1 MVFPWFSTPAF
12 ASFRTFFFNCAFFL
26 QQRLAGQS
34 VSLEGRR
41 EERFSC
47 LASPGFR
54 LLHSSCSCYALFFPF
69 FFFCSSSM
77 PPSFRFFHQMIC
89 YHILLRVLFFYSL
102 PTVGIVRAPPG
113 QHSVRRRE
121 EGVSHVVTRGF
132 PLVLSSSVYF
142 CTVFFSFFPY
152 STVFFCSLFRL
163 LLAFMCFPFFSF
175 SISSFFLSFVS
186 LLHFFR
192 SYIIAFVIS
201 FILFFSVC
209 FYLQHVTT

>member
-1 MVFPWFSTPAF
+1 
-12 ASFRTFFFNCAFFL
+12 
-26 QQRLAGQS
+26 
-34 VSLEGRR
+34 
-41 EERFSC
+41 
-47 LASPGFR
+47 
-54 LLHSSCSCYALFFPF
+54 
-69 FFFCSSSM
+69 M

-152 STVFFCSLFRL
+152 GIFLFLVSVVACIHVFPFLFFLHFVLFSVVCLFASLF
-163 LLAFMCFPFFSF
+163 
-175 SISSFFLSFVS
+175 
-186 LLHFFR
+186 
-192 SYIIAFVIS
+192 S
-201 FILFFSVC
+201 FIHYCIRYFIHSLFFSLLLPTARYYVV
-209 FYLQHVTT
+209 H